1 MFRTRKLKQTR
12 IVSEDDFVTY
22 DHKRMT
28 EFHPHCFVP
37 QLALAE
43 ARQFDDHLAAYKHHP
58 AYREEAVYGEEE

>member
-12 IVSEDDFVTY
+12 IDPEDDFVTFE
-22 DHKRMT
+22 HRKMT

-43 ARQFDDHLAAYKHHP
+43 ARQFDDHMALARYHP
-58 AYREEAVYGEEE
+58 AYGDCE